1 MKIDGYTS
9 SISGNAK
16 DGFTITNKKN
26 ETPAPETTS
35 VSVTKKWVG
44 KTGDQAVV
52 ELYAGD
58 EMVKTATLTE
68 KEGWHHT
75 FTDLDKKDSFGKE
88 IKYSVKEKTISGW
101 QSSVSGTAENGFVIT
116 NTWKESGKISI
127 PVTKIWKGGTG
138 EKAVIHLLADGEEV
152 AAYELNRENNWQ
164 HTFTDLDKEKNGKE
178 IQYSVTEKPT
188 TPTTPTNKTTGNP
201 KTGDT
206 SNMGLWLTLMLA
218 ALAGLVGNAVY
229 LRKRR

>member
-1 MKIDGYTS
+1 M
-9 SISGNAK
+9 
-16 DGFTITNKKN
+16 
-26 ETPAPETTS
+26 
-35 VSVTKKWVG
+35 
-44 KTGDQAVV
+44 
-52 ELYAGD
+52 
-58 EMVKTATLTE
+58 
-68 KEGWHHT
+68 
-75 FTDLDKKDSFGKE
+75 
-88 IKYSVKEKTISGW
+88 
-101 QSSVSGTAENGFVIT
+101 
-116 NTWKESGKISI
+116 
-127 PVTKIWKGGTG
+127 
-138 EKAVIHLLADGEEV
+138 IHLLADGEEV

-178 IQYSVTEKPT
+178 IQYSVTEDEVSGYNSSISGDAKEGFTVTNTKKPT